1 MSENKKKENPKDS
14 TKKLL
19 ALINEL
25 TCKIQ
30 NQYTE
35 ICFDSTH

>member
-1 MSENKKKENPKDS
+1 MVEVKLSLITKDIILHITTLKDS

-25 TCKIQ
+25 L
-30 NQYTE
+30 
-35 ICFDSTH
+35 